1 MNLVCT
7 CTWSNRLRSPSIF
20 TGFDQVTNQVHIPF
34 FSCCLSR
41 YICVRLHKTWW
52 FGCVMWHLDHS
63 FLCEGTLFK
72 SNLLGHVNGYYMC
85 MFRKKERLYW
95 GPAPCMKSIWMTHAH
110 THTCTCMHW
119 FEIFSLLVF
128 LYLMIKCSF

>member
-1 MNLVCT
+1 MLKNSPGYELGLYMYVIKSSEKPFDLHRI
-7 CTWSNRLRSPSIF
+7 WS
-20 TGFDQVTNQVHIPF
+20 GDQSSSYPVEF

-72 SNLLGHVNGYYMC
+72 SNLLGYVNGYYMC

-95 GPAPCMKSIWMTHAH
+95 GPAPCMKSIWMTHTH
-110 THTCTCMHW
+110 THTLTHVHVC
-119 FEIFSLLVF
+119 IGLKSLA
-128 LYLMIKCSF
+128 Y